1 MKVQVFKADEI
12 IEYILLTSEV
22 FLSLCCFLLSV
33 LNGGRNS
40 TVGLFYTAKMKRMLY

>member
-33 LNGGRNS
+33 LNGGRN